1 MSEKMDL
8 NSKEYQE
15 IQKVINRNLELVQ
28 ELNAIPHTIDE
39 TRKIVS
45 EIVGKKLDDSVEI
58 RLPFQT
64 DFGGNLHI
72 SKNVYINNGSMFTD
86 MGGIYLDDNV
96 LIGPNVTI
104 ASVNHH
110 LKPSERRN
118 LVLKPVHIGKNAW
131 LGAGVIVTPG
141 VTIGENAVVGA
152 GAVVTH
158 DVEKNTVVAG
168 VPAKKIREIED

>member
-8 NSKEYQE
+8 NSEKYQE
-15 IQKVINRNLELVQ
+15 IQKVIDKNLELVQ
-28 ELNAIPHTIDE
+28 ELNMKPRTIDQ

-45 EIVGKKLDDSVEI
+45 EIIGEELDESVEI

-64 DFGGNLHI
+64 DFGANIHI
-72 SKNVYINNGSMFTD
+72 GKNVYINNGSMFTD

-104 ASVNHH
+104 VSVNHQMQ
-110 LKPSERRN
+110 PNNRRN
-118 LVLKPVHIGKNAW
+118 LVLKPVHIEKNAW

-158 DVEKNTVVAG
+158 DVARDTVVAG
-168 VPAKKIREIED
+168 VPAKIIKKIEE

>member
-1 MSEKMDL
+1 MTQKMDL
-8 NSKEYQE
+8 NSEKYQA
-15 IQKVINRNLELVQ
+15 IQKTIDRNLQLVQ
-28 ELNAIPHTIDE
+28 ELNATPHTIKQ
-39 TRKIVS
+39 TRQIVS
-45 EIVGKKLDDSVEI
+45 EIIGQELDESVEI

-64 DFGGNLHI
+64 DFGANIHLG
-72 SKNVYINNGSMFTD
+72 KNVYINNGSMFTD

-104 ASVNHH
+104 VSVNHQME
-110 LKPSERRN
+110 PDNRRN
-118 LVLKPVHIGKNAW
+118 LVLKPVHIEKNAW

-158 DVEKNTVVAG
+158 NVEKNTVVAG
-168 VPAKKIREIED
+168 VPAKIIKKIEE

>member
-8 NSKEYQE
+8 NSEKYQE
-15 IQKVINRNLELVQ
+15 IQKVIDKNLELVQ
-28 ELNAIPHTIDE
+28 ELNMKPRTIGQ

-45 EIVGKKLDDSVEI
+45 EIIGEELDESVEI

-64 DFGGNLHI
+64 DFGANIHI
-72 SKNVYINNGSMFTD
+72 GKNVYINNGSMFTD

-104 ASVNHH
+104 VSVNHQMQ
-110 LKPSERRN
+110 PNNRRN
-118 LVLKPVHIGKNAW
+118 LVLKPVHIEKNAW

-158 DVEKNTVVAG
+158 DVARDTVVAG
-168 VPAKKIREIED
+168 VPAKIIKKIEE

>member
-8 NSKEYQE
+8 NSEKYQE
-15 IQKVINRNLELVQ
+15 IQKVIDKNLELVQ
-28 ELNAIPHTIDE
+28 ELNMKPRTIDQ

-45 EIVGKKLDDSVEI
+45 EIIGEELDESVEI

-64 DFGGNLHI
+64 DFGANIHI
-72 SKNVYINNGSMFTD
+72 GKNVYINNGSMFTD

-104 ASVNHH
+104 VSVNHQMQ
-110 LKPSERRN
+110 PNNRRN
-118 LVLKPVHIGKNAW
+118 LVLKPVHIEKNAW

-158 DVEKNTVVAG
+158 DVAKNTVVAG
-168 VPAKKIREIED
+168 VPAKIIKKIEE

>member
-1 MSEKMDL
+1 MPGKVDL

-15 IQKVINRNLELVQ
+15 IQKVIDRNLELVQ

-64 DFGGNLHI
+64 DFGANLHI
-72 SKNVYINNGSMFTD
+72 GKNVYINNGSMFTD

-96 LIGPNVTI
+96 LSGPNVTI

>member
-8 NSKEYQE
+8 NSEKYQE
-15 IQKVINRNLELVQ
+15 IQKVIDKNLELVQ
-28 ELNAIPHTIDE
+28 ELNMKPRTIGQ

-45 EIVGKKLDDSVEI
+45 EIIGEELDESVEI

-64 DFGGNLHI
+64 DFGANIHI
-72 SKNVYINNGSMFTD
+72 GKNVYINNGSMFTD

-104 ASVNHH
+104 VSVNHQMQ
-110 LKPSERRN
+110 PNNRRN
-118 LVLKPVHIGKNAW
+118 LVLKPVHIEKNAW

-158 DVEKNTVVAG
+158 DVARDTVVAG
-168 VPAKKIREIED
+168 VPAKIIKKVEE

>member
-1 MSEKMDL
+1 MDL
-8 NSKEYQE
+8 NSEKYQE
-15 IQKVINRNLELVQ
+15 IQKVIDKNLELVQ
-28 ELNAIPHTIDE
+28 ELNMKPRTIDQ

-45 EIVGKKLDDSVEI
+45 EIIGEELDESVEI

-64 DFGGNLHI
+64 DFGANIHI
-72 SKNVYINNGSMFTD
+72 GKNVYINNGSMFTD

-104 ASVNHH
+104 VSVNHQMQ
-110 LKPSERRN
+110 PNNRRN
-118 LVLKPVHIGKNAW
+118 LVLKPVHIEKNAW

-158 DVEKNTVVAG
+158 DVAKNTVVAG
-168 VPAKKIREIED
+168 VPAKIIKKIEE

>member
-1 MSEKMDL
+1 MPEKIDL
-8 NSKEYQE
+8 NSKQYQE
-15 IQKVINRNLELVQ
+15 IQKVIDKNLELVQ
-28 ELNAIPHTIDE
+28 ELNSIPHTIDE

-45 EIVGKKLDDSVEI
+45 EIIGEKIDDSVEI

-64 DFGGNLHI
+64 DFGANLHI
-72 SKNVYINNGSMFTD
+72 GKNVYINNGSMFTD

-110 LKPSERRN
+110 IEPDQRRN

-152 GAVVTH
+152 GAVVTK
-158 DVEKNTVVAG
+158 DVEKNTIVAG
-168 VPAKKIREIED
+168 VPAKQIKKIEE

>member
-1 MSEKMDL
+1 MDL
-8 NSKEYQE
+8 NSEKYQE
-15 IQKVINRNLELVQ
+15 IQKVIDKNLELVQ
-28 ELNAIPHTIDE
+28 ELNMKPRTIGQ

-45 EIVGKKLDDSVEI
+45 EIIGEELDESVEI

-64 DFGGNLHI
+64 DFGANIHI
-72 SKNVYINNGSMFTD
+72 GKNVYINNGSMFTD

-104 ASVNHH
+104 VSVNHQMQ
-110 LKPSERRN
+110 PNNRRN
-118 LVLKPVHIGKNAW
+118 LVLKPVHIEKNAW

-158 DVEKNTVVAG
+158 DVARDTVVAG
-168 VPAKKIREIED
+168 VPAKIIKKVEE